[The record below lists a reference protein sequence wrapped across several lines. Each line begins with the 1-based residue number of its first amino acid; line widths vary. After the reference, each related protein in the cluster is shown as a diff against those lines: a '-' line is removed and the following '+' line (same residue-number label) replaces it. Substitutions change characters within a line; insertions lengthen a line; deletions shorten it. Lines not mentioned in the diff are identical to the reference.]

1 MRKYLRIL
9 PLLISG
15 AVYGQQISEIK
26 TDGLTFNEG
35 SSVKFEI
42 SFNGQGRCG
51 LQFNFGDG
59 STSDFRVEDSSKPIV
74 AIKTYPAKGAYKI
87 EANGKTLIRGLNSF
101 TPCKGNAKIEIAV
114 GPNSDSPQKAESLTS
129 AVKGASQNNSDQI
142 MADAARAVAA
152 ETERK
157 KVAEKEQAES
167 QARWEAQAQER
178 AKDTAERVRL
188 AEIKSKEEQA
198 TAKAAQQNILKVN
211 TEKGLAFAK
220 DSGVKFNLFK
230 KRDEIEAKDFFFA
243 KLEQNS
249 SGAKMAT
256 EIFCEGDALK
266 SKEIVA
272 RITLTDAT
280 TRLEKVGAI
289 GLRGINT
296 KARINGKPT
305 EFNLF
310 LETDDYGNAKFSNVF
325 KLWLGKNIE
334 DQITRK
340 DHGLLYEFILQIPTN
355 KGDLLLKIPPFDASI
370 SQIIKS
376 CKSS

>member
-101 TPCKGNAKIEIAV
+101 TPCKGNAKIEIAI
-114 GPNSDSPQKAESLTS
+114 GPNSDSQQKTESSTS
-129 AVKGASQNNSDQI
+129 AIKVAPQNNSDQI
-142 MADAARAVAA
+142 LADAARAVAA
-152 ETERK
+152 EAERK
-157 KVAEKEQAES
+157 KAADIQQAES

-178 AKDTAERVRL
+178 AKAAAEQARIADAR
-188 AEIKSKEEQA
+188 AKEEQA
-198 TAKAAQQNILKVN
+198 KAKAAEQNLFKAN
-211 TEKGLAFAK
+211 ADKGQAFAK
-220 DSGVKFNLFK
+220 DSNVKFNLFK
-230 KRDEIEAKDFFFA
+230 KRDEIQAKDFYFA
-243 KLEQNS
+243 KSDQANN
-249 SGAKMAT
+249 GAKAST
-256 EIFCEGDALK
+256 EVFCED
-266 SKEIVA
+266 KEIVA